1 MSHFLLIKMVKVI
14 LVTHTKYYTTLI
26 YIYEWNNKHMAML
39 CNIPLNIYDKV
50 VTLKMLRLLIHSLVK
65 DDIH

>member
-1 MSHFLLIKMVKVI
+1 M
-14 LVTHTKYYTTLI
+14 
-26 YIYEWNNKHMAML
+26 YEWNNKHMAML
-39 CNIPLNIYDKV
+39 CNIPLNTYDKV

>member
-1 MSHFLLIKMVKVI
+1 MVLIEEKI
-14 LVTHTKYYTTLI
+14 SRTRDLLI

-39 CNIPLNIYDKV
+39 CNIPLNTYDKV